1 MQTKGKL
8 QNAER
13 GEEKQSS
20 PEEKADG
27 VMKLTSDGGGI
38 LGKHSKLQQLE
49 GRAQA
54 SGFLLKKKLKK
65 DESKNEEV
73 KRGVIFI
80 ATLPNHVADCY
91 WLYNNYYSRLLLLL
105 LLKRR
110 VGANSET
117 RNPFEFDAAQPLR
130 HPSTRAHKNTELRRS
145 KTSTS
150 TRIYPGRGANTNLH
164 LYPDLPRQRD

>member
-49 GRAQA
+49 GRTQA

-65 DESKNEEV
+65 DESKNEMA
-73 KRGVIFI
+73 KRGGYI
-80 ATLPNHVADCY
+80 
-91 WLYNNYYSRLLLLL
+91 YSHTTKPRGELLLA
-105 LLKRR
+105 
-110 VGANSET
+110 V
-117 RNPFEFDAAQPLR
+117 
-130 HPSTRAHKNTELRRS
+130 
-145 KTSTS
+145 
-150 TRIYPGRGANTNLH
+150 
-164 LYPDLPRQRD
+164 